1 MSNTVIQK
9 YEHQVTKAEW
19 IILLKTEEK
28 ISLILLILSSIYIIF
43 YPVSTIYP
51 PIYSLHIIFQHCLQ
65 EADKYFIVFPQVPQ
79 RAAEPQ
85 WSHHWAITERYLFG
99 FCFSY
104 VADLGR

>member
-28 ISLILLILSSIYIIF
+28 IILSSIYIIF
-43 YPVSTIYP
+43 DPVSTIYP

-99 FCFSY
+99 FCPSY
-104 VADLGR
+104 AADFNKL